1 MMKISCLISK
11 LNLFTLILLLQLHLS
26 LSSGENHYGDC
37 KTTKCGNLL
46 IRFPFTIP
54 TLQQSYCGVKDF
66 EVNCKNGILPMI
78 NISGDY
84 YLIKNIW
91 YDNST
96 FQVVNSALVDDD
108 CYNWLKNGKNLSIPA
123 NRFEFA
129 RNQSDILLY
138 TNCAKEVLGANKE
151 NNICGAIAVYRNNS
165 QMKDL
170 KRECGGE
177 VIVMPYNDVNQSEN
191 KIVDV
196 LKNGFSLIWSAYGC
210 DSCIDSGGICGY
222 DAENLQ
228 FSCYCPDRTH
238 ALYCDVFDNIGAA
251 ALIALLLIY
260 AKRRSKGT
268 MVNQNVEAFLKN
280 YGSLAPKKY
289 TYEEIKKIT
298 NDFNEIIGEGGY
310 GTVYRGKLKDGR
322 CAAVKKLK
330 KLKGDGEDF
339 INEVVSISRTN
350 HVNIVTLYG
359 FCFQGNKQVLVYEYL
374 SKGSLEKF
382 IHSATNGQ
390 RLPVETMFS
399 IAVGIAKGLNYLHRG
414 CNTRILHFDIK
425 PHNILLDDNLCPKIS
440 DFGLARLCPSKESL
454 VSMSEARGT
463 IGYIAPEVFLRHF
476 GGVSHKSDVY
486 SYGMMLIDLIC
497 GRKNAFS
504 TQAAECSSDL
514 YFPEWIYR
522 ELEFRDDFECEIGDD
537 KRLEKKMIL
546 VSLWCIQTYPSS
558 RPAMNRVLEMLE
570 GPLESLQ
577 MPPKQNISSPQKAIF
592 DSSEIPL
599 HSSEY

>member
-1 MMKISCLISK
+1 MKISCLISK

-26 LSSGENHYGDC
+26 LSLGENHYGDC
-37 KTTKCGNLL
+37 KMTKCGDLL

-54 TLQQSYCGVKDF
+54 TLQQSYCGVTGF
-66 EVNCKNGILPMI
+66 EVNCKNDTLPMI
-78 NISGDY
+78 NISGDH
-84 YLIKNIW
+84 YLIKTIW
-91 YDNST
+91 YNNST
-96 FQVVNSALVDDD
+96 LQVVNSAFVDND
-108 CYNWLKNGKNLSIPA
+108 CFNWPKNLTLPT
-123 NRFEFA
+123 NRFRLAE
-129 RNQSDILLY
+129 NQSDILLY
-138 TNCAKEVLGANKE
+138 PNCTEKVLGANKVM
-151 NNICGAIAVYRNNS
+151 NNICGGIAVYRNNS
-165 QMKDL
+165 LMKDL
-170 KRECGGE
+170 KRACSGE
-177 VIVMPYNDVNQSEN
+177 VIAMPYNDVTQSEN

-196 LKNGFSLIWSAYGC
+196 LKNGFSLLWSAYGC
-210 DSCIDSGGICGY
+210 DTCLESGGTCGY
-222 DAENLQ
+222 DADNIE
-228 FSCYCPDRTH
+228 FHCYCPDRTH
-238 ALYCDVFDNIGAA
+238 ALHCGVYDNIGAA
-251 ALIALLLIY
+251 ALIASLLIY

-268 MVNQNVEAFLKN
+268 MMNQNVEAFLKS

-298 NDFNEIIGEGGY
+298 NNFIEIIGEGGY

-399 IAVGIAKGLNYLHRG
+399 IAVGIAQGLNYLHRG

-504 TQAAECSSDL
+504 TKAAESSSVL

-522 ELEFRDDFECEIGDD
+522 ELEFGDDFECEIGDD
-537 KRLEKKMIL
+537 KRLERKMIL
-546 VSLWCIQTYPSS
+546 VSLWCIQTYPSN
-558 RPAMNRVLEMLE
+558 RPPMNRVLEMLE

-577 MPPKQNISSPQKAIF
+577 MPPKQNISSPQIAMF